1 MPFKS
6 KAQKK
11 WLMDNKPEIA
21 RKFEQEEKWD
31 KISEA
36 LPDRVAPKGHWD
48 SKKTR

>member
-11 WLMDNKPEIA
+11 WLMENKPEIA

-31 KISEA
+31 KVQES
-36 LPDRVAPKGHWD
+36 LPDRVATQGYWD
-48 SKKTR
+48 SKRTR